1 MALARN
7 VVCIALRQIYTRWS
21 LFIPT
26 ICHRIRSYR
35 RSGRL
40 LQCSR
45 LTRLSPLCIRAKGR
59 RFVGRVRML
68 SLKPTRVV
76 QIGLDGEGN
85 DQFISAV
92 SGFTRVRGY
101 CCSVF
106 SVIKAGNFDYTRLF
120 IDCNANLIGQFLVIR
135 ASPQISSVLINARK
149 RKDLNGY
156 PRAIRFYSIS
166 EGEHFRHGVGQRS
179 LLSRDNVQGILDIIL
194 DLLEHRVQLFRTA
207 GRHVVIP
214 GGRTITQNQGTPAA
228 L

>member
-1 MALARN
+1 
-7 VVCIALRQIYTRWS
+7 
-21 LFIPT
+21 
-26 ICHRIRSYR
+26 
-35 RSGRL
+35 
-40 LQCSR
+40 
-45 LTRLSPLCIRAKGR
+45 
-59 RFVGRVRML
+59 ML

-106 SVIKAGNFDYTRLF
+106 RVIKAGNFDFTRLF
-120 IDCNANLIGQFLVIR
+120 VDCNANLIGQFLVILV
-135 ASPQISSVLINARK
+135 SPQISSVPINARK